1 MAKSIYVFTTNTLK
15 RFIEFGSDLMKINE
29 INRIPQIIKEL
40 SLLKRFVIQIGIFA
54 RMILLWL

>member
-40 SLLKRFVIQIGIFA
+40 SLLKDLLYKSEYLA